1 MAALISGACFLFVL
15 LFILA
20 FPGWPVREKGA
31 SLRSWYGAFQKRLKL
46 VKFSI
51 SLLSAA
57 LVGFIPAL
65 YYSYKTHG
73 DFDHAGNYVKTFDIP
88 AIICHLAVFIFLA
101 LALQR
106 LYYRYFAPRSIVCPM
121 CNGSIPLAQG
131 WRCGCK
137 ETNSDRD
144 IFSKC
149 RACGRYLTAVICP
162 RCKNRIEMEKKY
174 R

>member
-1 MAALISGACFLFVL
+1 MVALISGACFLFVL

-20 FPGWPVREKGA
+20 FPGWPVQEKGF
-31 SLRSWYGAFQKRLKL
+31 SLMTWYGAFQKRLKL

-57 LVGFIPAL
+57 LVGFVPAL
-65 YYSYKTHG
+65 YHSYKTYG
-73 DFDHAGNYVKTFDIP
+73 DFDHAGNYLKTLDIL
-88 AIICHLAVFIFLA
+88 AIVCYLAIFIVLA
-101 LALQR
+101 LTLQG
-106 LYYRYFAPRSIVCPM
+106 LYSRYIAPRSIACPI
-121 CNGSIPLAQG
+121 CSGSIPLAQG

-137 ETNSDRD
+137 ETNNDRD

-149 RACGRYLTAVICP
+149 RACGRYLTAIICP
-162 RCKNRIEMEKKY
+162 RCKNLIEMEKEY